1 MRINKNDMILGKVL
15 NRKGELLAPSIKDVG
30 FSSIAAVI
38 SEIKTRIPFGVKGP
52 FVFEIYNMDKQEVGR
67 YNNSGSKVY

>member
-30 FSSIAAVI
+30 FSSIAAV
-38 SEIKTRIPFGVKGP
+38 SVRG
-52 FVFEIYNMDKQEVGR
+52 
-67 YNNSGSKVY
+67 